1 MNRGSQPERHR
12 YSLFGLQVDCDFPL
26 PELFEGS
33 PESAADVT
41 IESGPVPLDGV
52 FEPGDHAVPGGS
64 LLVIEDA
71 GRYFVQSGSRIL
83 IERAEG
89 ASERNVRLFLLG
101 SAFGLLIH
109 QRHLLPL
116 HANAVEI
123 DGRIVAFMG
132 ESGVGKSTLAA
143 WFADKGYALIA
154 DDVAVVDFESDVPM
168 IRPGLPRLRLWERVI
183 EATGRNPSDFALS
196 FEGDPTYDKRDV
208 LLPSDM
214 VASDRRPL
222 GAIVLLSRSG
232 PSFEPVRGAAAAE
245 AVVSNTYRGAYV
257 RTVKSVREHWAMC
270 TKLVQEVPV
279 YRACVDFDLSDLEG
293 SYEPLLKAVRELLA
307 SERGDA
313 GDSA

>member
-232 PSFEPVRGAAAAE
+232 STFESVRGAAAAE

-257 RTVKSVREHWAMC
+257 RTVKTVREHWLMC
-270 TKLVQEVPV
+270 TRLVQEVPV
-279 YRACVDFDLSDLEG
+279 YRACVDFDLNDLDG
-293 SYEPLLKAVRELLA
+293 SYEPLLKSVRALLA
-307 SERGDA
+307 SERDDA
-313 GDSA
+313 GG